1 VTTDFQGMTE
11 AVNTWLQGEPKT
23 FFSDGIKKLVGQEN
37 KHLKKQED
45 YVKKLHYLFLSL
57 PSVDLIKE
65 IKNNW
70 PLQVL
75 IAFAF

>member
-1 VTTDFQGMTE
+1 
-11 AVNTWLQGEPKT
+11 
-23 FFSDGIKKLVGQEN
+23 
-37 KHLKKQED
+37 
-45 YVKKLHYLFLSL
+45 LFLSL

-75 IAFAF
+75 IAFAFWIALI